1 MTTKVDKFL
10 GGLGID
16 ATNKLELASN
26 ATVTLG
32 NGTATGN
39 VHVGG
44 NIAIGNQIDFG
55 TNKLA
60 VTGDVKITGTLDCG
74 TL

>member
-16 ATNKLELASN
+16 ATNKLEVVSN
-26 ATVTLG
+26 ATVTVG

-39 VHVGG
+39 IHVGG
-44 NIAIGNQIDFG
+44 NMSIGNISPG
-55 TNKLA
+55 SAKLA
-60 VTGDVKITGTLDCG
+60 VTGDVTITGTLDCG

>member
-16 ATNKLELASN
+16 ATNKLELQSN

-32 NGTATGN
+32 NGTATGT

-44 NIAIGNQIDFG
+44 IISIGNISPG
-55 TNKLA
+55 SANLA
-60 VTGDVKITGTLDCG
+60 VPGDVTITGTLDCG